1 MDPYEIMMS
10 MILVLTPI
18 ICWFF
23 TRTQTEH
30 RIHWR
35 KWAEEF
41 HNKRYYL
48 HAMGYIVIIRWKS
61 ITDKLN
67 EPMKTRTGHWTDWVY
82 GIEGE
87 FTKWVQ
93 DVFRSDALTEFL
105 NFHYLFVYLFL
116 IYVTTVYF
124 AYSGDRDMTDKVT
137 LNYLL
142 IYALAVPYYL
152 FFNVEVTSSWIP
164 GMDALLYHEGWYT
177 VFYALH
183 DPLDNAVPSLHVA
196 IPFGILMLNYLHVRE
211 QGGTLREWR
220 HWPYHLFVLLN
231 TLLFIFT
238 ILYLGIHWFVD
249 IPLGLLIGS
258 IGALFIHHLQP
269 RLRNDYGPVFKGI
282 GRDKVRR
289 HILVEGIVMLMLLT
303 CMMMAVNYQ
312 EETID
317 ERVSFRLGEG
327 DSTFEIVQK
336 FDPGE
341 MVQSNITNLNRAS
354 ELEIVI
360 VMVETS
366 VPAMETGEIDWEIMK
381 SLGEH
386 HTVAPQTTLSLNITS
401 PKIYHF
407 IVMHYPDAN
416 ENESVM
422 EVRILN
428 DYGDDKMGQA
438 MFLSLPSLWMTGF
451 VVYRLYRLKK
461 EGRSWIDSTPSYVW
475 ASSSATDEEA

>member
-1 MDPYEIMMS
+1 MEPYDIMMG

-18 ICWFF
+18 ICWYF
-23 TRTQTEH
+23 TRHQAEH
-30 RIHWR
+30 RIPWR
-35 KWAEEF
+35 KWGEEF

-48 HAMGYIVIIRWKS
+48 HAMGYVVIIRWKS

-67 EPMKTRTGHWTDWVY
+67 EPMKLRTGHWTSWIH
-82 GIEGE
+82 GLEGNV
-87 FTKWVQ
+87 TKWVQ
-93 DVFRSDALTEFL
+93 DAFRNDVLTEFL

-137 LNYLL
+137 LIYLL
-142 IYALAVPYYL
+142 IYAIAVPYYL

-164 GMDALLYHEGWYT
+164 GMDALLYQDGWYT

-220 HWPYHLFVLLN
+220 HWRYHRFILINTILF
-231 TLLFIFT
+231 TFT
-238 ILYLGIHWFVD
+238 ILYLGIHWFID
-249 IPLGLLIGS
+249 IPLGMLVGS
-258 IGALFIHHLQP
+258 IGALFIHHFQP

-282 GRDKVRR
+282 TKEKMRR
-289 HILVEGIVMLMLLT
+289 HIVVEGIVMLMLLT
-303 CMMMAVNYQ
+303 VMMMGVNYQ

-317 ERVSFRLGEG
+317 DRVSYRLGED
-327 DSTFEIVQK
+327 DSTFEIIQK
-336 FDPGE
+336 FSPDE
-341 MVQSNITNLNRAS
+341 YVLSNISNLNEVAS
-354 ELEIVI
+354 LEIVV
-360 VMVETS
+360 VMVES
-366 VPAMETGEIDWEIMK
+366 SIPAMDQGTIDWEMMT
-381 SLGEH
+381 SLGQH
-386 HTVAPQTTLSLNITS
+386 YTVAPQTTLALNITS
-401 PKIYHF
+401 PHIYHF
-407 IVMHYPDAN
+407 IVMHYPSL
-416 ENESVM
+416 EGGESTM
-422 EVRILN
+422 DVRIIN
-428 DYGDDKMGQA
+428 DYGEDKMGQA

-475 ASSSATDEEA
+475 ASSQGATEEA

>member
-1 MDPYEIMMS
+1 MEPIDIMRG
-10 MILVLTPI
+10 MILFLTPVF
-18 ICWFF
+18 CWFF
-23 TRTQTEH
+23 TRSHRAH

-35 KWAEEF
+35 AWVKEIRE
-41 HNKRYYL
+41 KRYYL
-48 HAMGYIVIIRWKS
+48 HVMGYLVIIRWKA
-61 ITDKLN
+61 ITDRLN
-67 EPMKTRTGHWTDWVY
+67 EPMKARTGHWTDWVY
-82 GIEGE
+82 GLEGE

-93 DVFRSDALTEFL
+93 DVFSNDALTEFL

-124 AYSGDRDMTDKVT
+124 AFSGDRDMTDKVT

-142 IYALAVPYYL
+142 IYALAIPYYL

-164 GMDALLYHEGWYT
+164 GMDALLYHDGWYT

-196 IPFGILMLNYLHVRE
+196 IPFGILMLNYLHVKE

-220 HWPYHLFVLLN
+220 HWPYHFFVLIN
-231 TLLFIFT
+231 TALFIFT
-238 ILYLGIHWFVD
+238 ILYLGIHWVVD
-249 IPLGLLIGS
+249 IPLGILIGG

-282 GRDKVRR
+282 GREKVRR
-289 HILVEGIVMLMLLT
+289 HILVEGVVMLILLT
-303 CMMMAVNYQ
+303 GMLMAVNHQ
-312 EETID
+312 EESID
-317 ERVSFRLGEG
+317 DRVSFRLGEG
-327 DSTFEIVQK
+327 DSTFEIIQK

-341 MVQSNITNLNRAS
+341 MVQSNISNLNS
-354 ELEIVI
+354 LGQLEIVV

-366 VPAMETGEIDWEIMK
+366 VPAMETGAIEWEVMK
-381 SLGEH
+381 TLGDH
-386 HTVAPQTTLSLNITS
+386 YTVAPQTTLSLNITS

-407 IVMHYPDAN
+407 IVMHYDEASEDEP
-416 ENESVM
+416 VM
-422 EVRILN
+422 EVRIIN
-428 DYGDDKMGQA
+428 DYGDDMMGQA

-451 VVYRLYRLKK
+451 VLHRLYRLKK

-475 ASSSATDEEA
+475 ASSSSTDEEA

>member
-1 MDPYEIMMS
+1 MEPYDIMMG

-18 ICWFF
+18 ICWYF
-23 TRTQTEH
+23 TRQQAGH
-30 RIHWR
+30 RIPWR
-35 KWAEEF
+35 KWGEEF

-48 HAMGYIVIIRWKS
+48 HAMGYVVIIRWKS

-67 EPMKTRTGHWTDWVY
+67 EPMKLRTGHWTSWIH
-82 GIEGE
+82 GLEGNV
-87 FTKWVQ
+87 TKWVQ
-93 DVFRSDALTEFL
+93 DAFRNDVLTEFL

-142 IYALAVPYYL
+142 IYAIAVPYYL

-164 GMDALLYHEGWYT
+164 GMDALLYQDGWYT

-220 HWPYHLFVLLN
+220 HWRYHRFILINTILF
-231 TLLFIFT
+231 TFT
-238 ILYLGIHWFVD
+238 ILYLGIHWFID
-249 IPLGLLIGS
+249 IPLGMLVGS
-258 IGALFIHHLQP
+258 IGALFIHHFQP

-282 GRDKVRR
+282 TKAKMRR
-289 HILVEGIVMLMLLT
+289 HIVVEGIVMLMLLT
-303 CMMMAVNYQ
+303 VMMMGVNYQ

-317 ERVSFRLGEG
+317 DRVSYRLGED
-327 DSTFEIVQK
+327 DSTFEIIQK
-336 FDPGE
+336 FSPDE
-341 MVQSNITNLNRAS
+341 YVLSNITNLNEVAS
-354 ELEIVI
+354 LEIVV
-360 VMVETS
+360 VMVES
-366 VPAMETGEIDWEIMK
+366 SIPAMDQGTIDWEMMT
-381 SLGEH
+381 SLGQH
-386 HTVAPQTTLSLNITS
+386 YTVAPQTTLALNITS
-401 PKIYHF
+401 PHIYHF
-407 IVMHYPDAN
+407 IVMHYPSL
-416 ENESVM
+416 EGGESTM
-422 EVRILN
+422 DVRIIN
-428 DYGDDKMGQA
+428 DYGEDKMGQA

-475 ASSSATDEEA
+475 ASSQGATEEA